1 MPTDK
6 SKYHQP
12 QEPADLNQEFMTVQ
26 ETAFVLRCGMAW
38 LRQLLRDNPN
48 LCGRNGQG
56 RGGRIVTD
64 REQRAAIHAIRS
76 AGDPRQGRTVA
87 RQRRRPA
94 ARKPALA
101 GS

>member
-1 MPTDK
+1 MSTDK

-12 QEPADLNQEFMTVQ
+12 QPPADLNQDFMTVQ
-26 ETAFVLRCGMAW
+26 ETAYVLRCGMAW
-38 LRQLLRDNPN
+38 LRQLLREQPN
-48 LCGRNGQG
+48 LCGRNGHG
-56 RGGRIVTD
+56 RGGKIVTD